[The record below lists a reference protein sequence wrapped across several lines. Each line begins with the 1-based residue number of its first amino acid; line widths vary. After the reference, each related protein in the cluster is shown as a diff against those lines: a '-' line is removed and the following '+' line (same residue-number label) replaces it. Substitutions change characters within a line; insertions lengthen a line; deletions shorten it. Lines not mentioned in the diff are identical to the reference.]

1 MTRHK
6 YNFRVRH
13 DAEWDTDYVG
23 MKCLHCDYEEEMELD
38 ILLEC
43 SDPSVEESP
52 VVDCPSCGHALLV
65 PKDVYDQ
72 IKGGFIYKPEEEQSQ
87 TGPGRPVFLW
97 GRSNTIS

>member
-1 MTRHK
+1 MRRWM

-23 MKCLHCDYEEEMELD
+23 MKCLNCDYEEEMELD

-43 SDPSVEESP
+43 SDPSVGESP
-52 VVDCPSCGHALLV
+52 VVYCPSCGHALLV

-72 IKGGFIYKPEEEQSQ
+72 IKGGFIYKPE
-87 TGPGRPVFLW
+87 
-97 GRSNTIS
+97 

>member
-1 MTRHK
+1 MTRYK

-13 DAEWDTDYVG
+13 DAEWDADYVG

-52 VVDCPSCGHALLV
+52 VVYCPSCGHGLLV

-72 IKGGFIYKPEEEQSQ
+72 IKGGFIYKPE
-87 TGPGRPVFLW
+87 
-97 GRSNTIS
+97 

>member
-1 MTRHK
+1 MTRYK

-52 VVDCPSCGHALLV
+52 VVDCHHA
-65 PKDVYDQ
+65 
-72 IKGGFIYKPEEEQSQ
+72 SM
-87 TGPGRPVFLW
+87 RCW
-97 GRSNTIS
+97 SRSTSTAR